1 MSIMM
6 MMSGKALLLEMSKTK
21 MELAFILSLV
31 FFYIKPQ
38 GNDYFCFYSTKT
50 RTQSLWNDIISFLKS
65 DRYVGPVSFTHNQFL
80 NL

>member
-31 FFYIKPQ
+31 
-38 GNDYFCFYSTKT
+38 YF
-50 RTQSLWNDIISFLKS
+50 
-65 DRYVGPVSFTHNQFL
+65 
-80 NL
+80 